1 MMVDCVMEVFIHQS
15 PVCRVSR
22 QQADDA
28 GFYAGAMIIFMQA
41 PTFTTNTQYSNASII
56 TISRIELTPALGCYD
71 W

>member
-1 MMVDCVMEVFIHQS
+1 MMVDCVMEVFLHQS

-41 PTFTTNTQYSNASII
+41 PTFTTY
-56 TISRIELTPALGCYD
+56 Y
-71 W
+71 